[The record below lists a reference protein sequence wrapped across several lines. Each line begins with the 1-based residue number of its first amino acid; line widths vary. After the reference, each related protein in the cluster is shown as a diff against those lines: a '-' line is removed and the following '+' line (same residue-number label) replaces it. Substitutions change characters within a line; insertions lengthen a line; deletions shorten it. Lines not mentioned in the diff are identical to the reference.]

1 MKRKITL
8 PDYYVSQSTITDPGK
23 YAGLFSVFEGS
34 GIQETVEAIYGL
46 FLHIFWAQRY
56 GVTLDEEQ
64 QQHVQSRRVTAIL
77 DVITGID
84 DSPLNVSR
92 PLDKRFI
99 GNCRDYSVFLCSI
112 LRSKGIPARARC
124 GFGTYFMPGHYEDH
138 WMCEYWNSE
147 ENRWVSVDPQLDK
160 LQKVVL
166 GIDFDP
172 LDMPAGRFVTGCDAW
187 KLCRIGAADPDSF
200 GISDMKG
207 LGFVR
212 GDMIRDIAS
221 LNKVELLP
229 WDCWGLMM
237 KEDNETSAE
246 EYALLD
252 KAADLGSD
260 GDMGIY
266 DLYEENPGLKAAG
279 KIISFTGHGCR
290 EFTLDRE

>member
-8 PDYYVSQSTITDPGK
+8 PDYYVAQSTITDPGK
-23 YAGLFSVFEGS
+23 YAGLFSVFEES
-34 GIQETVEAIYGL
+34 GIQEIVEAIHGL

-56 GVTLDEEQ
+56 GVTLTDEQ
-64 QQHVQSRRVTAIL
+64 QQHVQSRKITTIL

-84 DSPLNVSR
+84 SSPLNVSR

-99 GNCRDYSVFLCSI
+99 GNCRDHSVFLCSV

-147 ENRWVSVDPQLDK
+147 EKRWVSVDPQLDK
-160 LQKVVL
+160 LQKDVL

-187 KLCRIGAADPDSF
+187 KLCRGGAADPDTF
-200 GISDMKG
+200 GIFDMKG

-229 WDCWGLMM
+229 WDCWGLML
-237 KEDNETSAE
+237 KEDNETTAE
-246 EYALLD
+246 EFALLD
-252 KAADLGSD
+252 KAADLGTK
-260 GDMGIY
+260 GDMGLY
-266 DLYEENPGLKAAG
+266 DLYEENPGLKAEG
-279 KIISFTGHGCR
+279 KIISYAGGSGR
-290 EFTLDRE
+290 EFTLD